1 MRLLK
6 GVIFFSLLMMIV
18 ASCAPQ
24 GSLTPRSA
32 FYDLRAAFQQSDA
45 AAFERLLSQ
54 ASYRK
59 IRHIT
64 ALFSRLNDR
73 QHESLSALYKIPQ
86 ERLQKLSVR
95 EYLKI
100 LLAMDRG
107 RDVIGAAVSQR
118 IVGINREGNR
128 AVIRVENGM
137 ELAFVKEG
145 PYWKIDLTEL

>member
-107 RDVIGAAVSQR
+107 RRYRRCRVPTDRGHQPRGKSRGHPRGKRHGARLCQ
-118 IVGINREGNR
+118 GR
-128 AVIRVENGM
+128 AVLEN
-137 ELAFVKEG
+137 
-145 PYWKIDLTEL
+145 